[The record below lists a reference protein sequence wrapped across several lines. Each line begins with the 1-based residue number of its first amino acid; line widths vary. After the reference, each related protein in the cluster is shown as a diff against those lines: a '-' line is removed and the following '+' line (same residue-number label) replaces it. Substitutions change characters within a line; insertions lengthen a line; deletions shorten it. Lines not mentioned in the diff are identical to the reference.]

1 MKITVRLKLNG
12 AETVFEVD
20 PDERLVD
27 TLREKAGLTGTK
39 KGCEIGECG
48 ACSVLLD
55 GKVVPSCLVL
65 TAQAEGAEITTV
77 EGLARTGQSGGLSDL
92 QEAFVEEGAIQC
104 GYCTPGMLMA
114 AEALLARYR
123 RPTTEQ
129 IRRGISGNLCR
140 CTGYTKI
147 VSAIRKTARR
157 RVIRRSGR

>member
-1 MKITVRLKLNG
+1 MKVTVRLQING
-12 AETVFEVD
+12 AEAVFEVD
-20 PDERLVD
+20 SSERLVD

-39 KGCEIGECG
+39 IGCGIGECG

-55 GKVVPSCLVL
+55 GKVVSACLVL
-65 TAQAEGAEITTV
+65 TAQVGGARVDTV
-77 EGLARTGQSGGLSDL
+77 EGLSKADGLSDL
-92 QEAFVEEGAIQC
+92 QEAFVHEGAVQC

-114 AEALLARYR
+114 AEAVLARYQ

-157 RVIRRSGR
+157 RAIRRSGR

>member
-1 MKITVRLKLNG
+1 MKITVRLQING
-12 AETVFEVD
+12 AEAVFEVD
-20 PDERLVD
+20 YTERLVD

-39 KGCEIGECG
+39 VGCGIGECG

-55 GKVVPSCLVL
+55 GKVVSACLVL
-65 TAQAEGAEITTV
+65 TAQVDGAKVTTV
-77 EGLARTGQSGGLSDL
+77 EGLAKPGKAGELSDL
-92 QEAFVEEGAIQC
+92 QEAFVLEGAIQC

-114 AEALLARYR
+114 AEAMLARYQ

-129 IRRGISGNLCR
+129 IRKGISGNLCR

-157 RVIRRSGR
+157 RAIQRSGR